1 MAVSGIVVFEIFE
14 NVADVQEGVAI
25 KADVNESGLH
35 AGEDASNTALVDAA
49 DERELLFAF
58 DVNFD

>member
-1 MAVSGIVVFEIFE
+1 MSVIVVFEIFE

-25 KADVNESGLH
+25 ETNFDESGLH
-35 AGEDASNTALVDAA
+35 SREDAGDFTFVDAA
-49 DERELLFAF
+49 DEGEFFFAL